1 MDNDQVRKKVDITGK
16 VKGKLENGEMN
27 LYVDEAKVGKIIMTN
42 QGNHYEMAEGF
53 EFDSNKVFR
62 YENEHPEKQKQ
73 YVEGC
78 DMGWC

>member
-1 MDNDQVRKKVDITGK
+1 MDNKIDITNKVQAKLEEGNKMNLFLDEKKVGQ
-16 VKGKLENGEMN
+16 
-27 LYVDEAKVGKIIMTN
+27 IIMTN

-53 EFDSNKVFR
+53 EFTNDKI
-62 YENEHPEKQKQ
+62 YKNEKEIEYTKN